1 MSVQHSLNPSVSWH
15 NARLYLG
22 MASVPTHRPVPP
34 GMKQALAPLW
44 NMKSHGQSHAYDKQN
59 GGKPSQTAGCSSG
72 HYSHGQMQ
80 MIDAGEIWE

>member
-22 MASVPTHRPVPP
+22 MASVPTQRPVPP

-44 NMKSHGQSHAYDKQN
+44 NMKSLGQSHLPMTNRMVENPAKLQ
-59 GGKPSQTAGCSSG
+59 
-72 HYSHGQMQ
+72 
-80 MIDAGEIWE
+80 DAVPVIMVMDRCR